1 MQIWEERPI
10 TIANLLNPAFCGE
23 LIRRCAKS
31 YSDEIQKPFPF
42 VLTFILLPIVLHKV
56 TREVLP
62 RDTRKSLHAWLE
74 ENPSVKIGFAS
85 RCQHM
90 IPFTKEAFSFL
101 LKHKAI
107 ELDGNGNILINYFR
121 KKNMDGI
128 EGEEVNE
135 CFNKS
140 EFIGRCLAKSG
151 NTQTIYSFWGIK
163 P

>member
-1 MQIWEERPI
+1 MQIWEERPVV
-10 TIANLLNPAFCGE
+10 TANLLNPAFCGE
-23 LIRRCAKS
+23 IIRRCAKS

-56 TREVLP
+56 TRKVLP

-74 ENPSVKIGFAS
+74 ENPSVKIGFAT
-85 RCQHM
+85 RCQQM
-90 IPFTKEAFSFL
+90 IPFTKEAFAFI
-101 LKHKAI
+101 LKYKAI
-107 ELDGNGNILINYFR
+107 KLDENGNILINNF
-121 KKNMDGI
+121 KKKSKNGI

-140 EFIGRCLAKSG
+140 KFLGRWLAKSG
-151 NTQTIYSFWGIK
+151 NSQTIYSFWGIK